1 MGISREQLYDPQLLA
16 ILPLGFCYPGTGP
29 SGDPAPRREC
39 APQWREL
46 LLRAMP
52 RIVLMLVIGQY
63 AVAWRLPG
71 GGTKNLTE
79 TVGARH
85 AQSGQRCRRTKLD
98 ITSNDDY
105 HWWSSSWDRSMDTAR
120 LFQSGRSQAVRLPKE
135 YRFTG
140 TEVVV
145 KHFGNGV
152 LLLPVDDPWQTLA
165 AGLAAFEPG
174 FELSREQPDD
184 QVREAI
190 RP

>member
-1 MGISREQLYDPQLLA
+1 MG
-16 ILPLGFCYPGTGP
+16 
-29 SGDPAPRREC
+29 
-39 APQWREL
+39 
-46 LLRAMP
+46 
-52 RIVLMLVIGQY
+52 
-63 AVAWRLPG
+63 
-71 GGTKNLTE
+71 
-79 TVGARH
+79 
-85 AQSGQRCRRTKLD
+85 
-98 ITSNDDY
+98 
-105 HWWSSSWDRSMDTAR
+105 TAR

-135 YRFTG
+135 YRFAG